1 MTPEGAAP
9 PDRWRARRR
18 LAVALWAVLAF
29 VVWNVVFD
37 AEIKQAEVDYLTRQ
51 ALHQAGRGPA
61 VALFA
66 VMRPAV
72 GHAARMAALWALP
85 VAVAGIAATLF
96 AARRLRARS

>member
-1 MTPEGAAP
+1 MAPEEAASP
-9 PDRWRARRR
+9 ERWRARRR

-37 AEIKQAEVDYLTRQ
+37 AVMKEAEVDYLTRQ
-51 ALHQAGRGPA
+51 ALHQAGHGPP

-72 GHAARMAALWALP
+72 GHAARVAALWAVPLG
-85 VAVAGIAATLF
+85 AAGIAASLL
-96 AARRLRARS
+96 AARRSRA